1 MELNSSLALRLITKL
16 ESWILKFGILG
27 LWVEPADLFS
37 VLKIEYVVVSLSFK
51 TVQ

>member
-27 LWVEPADLFS
+27 LWVEAANLFS
-37 VLKIEYVVVSLSFK
+37 VLKIGNVVVSLSFE
-51 TVQ
+51 TVK